1 MKQDVNGLEVAILII
16 NRDLA
21 DKDYQYFMKFVSEE
35 KRKRIEKYH
44 FFSDRQNVLLA
55 DILARYEICRRTGMT
70 NWQLDFSVNEYGKP
84 YLVNDP
90 HVQYNLS
97 HSGKYIAFAIDSKP
111 VGIDV
116 EKIDHIDMKIA
127 KRFFTSSEFSYINS
141 QNCNMQ
147 IMSFYQIW
155 TKKESYIKF
164 EGKGLSIPLTSFNVI
179 SQNNVAYHNMLEV
192 DDAICTVCT
201 EQKEAPPCHIIS
213 LTDFLQYVN

>member
-1 MKQDVNGLEVAILII
+1 MNENTDELEVTVLII
-16 NRDLA
+16 DRDLS
-21 DKDYQYFMKFVSEE
+21 DKEYQNIMKFISEE
-35 KRKRIEKYH
+35 KRKRIVKYH
-44 FFSDRQNVLLA
+44 FYVDRQNVLLA
-55 DILARYEICRRTGMT
+55 DVLARYEICRRTGMT

-116 EKIDHIDMKIA
+116 EKIDHIDMRIA
-127 KRFFTSSEFSYINS
+127 KRFFTTSEFSYITS
-141 QNCNMQ
+141 QDFNMQ
-147 IMSFYQIW
+147 IISFYQIW

-164 EGKGLSIPLTSFNVI
+164 EGKGLSIPLTSFSVI
-179 SQNNVAYHNMLEV
+179 TQNNVVYHNVLEV
-192 DDAICTVCT
+192 EDAICTVCT

-213 LTDFLQYVN
+213 LTDFLKYIN